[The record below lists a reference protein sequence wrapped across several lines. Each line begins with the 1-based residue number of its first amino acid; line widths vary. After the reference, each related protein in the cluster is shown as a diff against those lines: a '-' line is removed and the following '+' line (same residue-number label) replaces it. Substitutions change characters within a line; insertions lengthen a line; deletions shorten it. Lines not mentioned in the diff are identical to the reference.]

1 MAEKSNRIGQDFT
14 TLELIKFTLPAFL
27 MNVFTQVF
35 RSLDD
40 ALFISRF
47 VGEKALAAINLVNP
61 VVCIQLGLGH
71 LFSLGSANISAR
83 LMGEGKQKDAK
94 LVFTK
99 IIIAAL
105 VVGSVFSLV
114 VNIFGKQILFALG
127 ADEELLS
134 YGIWQIRLV
143 LAITPIALMNAVF
156 STYFATAG
164 KPKMGMICSIING
177 ITNVLLDLL
186 LVAKLGLGVKG
197 AAIATV
203 LGELF
208 IFIVGLI
215 FFINPKSEI
224 HFIKPEGEYIN
235 TCLESFKYAL
245 PQFVNSLS
253 ISVTTLLT
261 NNALLNLLGSDG
273 VAANAII
280 TDIRSII
287 TAGLVGIAAS
297 ISPIISYNYGN
308 KNPKRLKKILSST
321 LKIWACVSI
330 MMMVAG
336 FILRTPLIKV
346 FMNDNSSE
354 MFYNLAF
361 FGLTIEIFSVPFTS
375 GCITISRMFIALAN
389 TKTSTIISI
398 FRNLIIKI
406 VALLSLPTLF
416 KQTGIWL
423 VVPVGEALSF
433 VLGLYFVYINRNNYG
448 YGKSGQAKLIDSI

>member
-14 TLELIKFTLPAFL
+14 TLELVKFTLPAFL

-40 ALFISRF
+40 ALFISKY

-61 VVCIQLGLGH
+61 IVCIQLGLGH

-105 VVGSVFSLV
+105 VVGSIFSLV

-127 ADEELLS
+127 ADEELS
-134 YGIWQIRLV
+134 AYGIWQIRLV
-143 LAITPIALMNAVF
+143 LAITPITLMNAVF

-177 ITNVLLDLL
+177 VTNVVLDLF
-186 LVAKLGLGVKG
+186 LVAYLRLGVKG
-197 AAIATV
+197 AGIATM

-208 IFIVGLI
+208 IFIVGLV
-215 FFINPKSEI
+215 FFVNPKNEI

-308 KNPKRLKKILSST
+308 KNPKRLKKILIST
-321 LKIWACVSI
+321 LKIWASVSLSMI
-330 MMMVAG
+330 AVG
-336 FILRTPLIKV
+336 FILRTPLIKI
-346 FMNDNSSE
+346 FMNENSSKT
-354 MFYNLAF
+354 FYNLAF

-389 TKTSTIISI
+389 AKTSTIISV

-406 VALLSLPTLF
+406 IALLTLPVLF
-416 KQTGIWL
+416 KDYGIWL

-433 VLGLYFVYINRNNYG
+433 FLGLYFVYKNRNNYG
-448 YGKSGQAKLIDSI
+448 YGKSSQAKLMKQ